1 MNLMRN
7 KIAAIVLSMLM
18 VTVIGGS
25 IAMVHGQTAGSIDV
39 PTISFCNVAPNP
51 CGVGQT
57 VTVDFWLAVPLFAE
71 QDPVNMTVYVT
82 PPGGTQTSLGTFTGD
97 TTGGTYTTYTPTAV
111 GNYTFQLVYGGQ
123 QYLPPNQ
130 QYYNEPSKSELATL
144 VVTST
149 PRGGLANTPL
159 PTNYWEAPV
168 NSENVQLWASIS
180 GPWMGYVANTFASTG
195 GYNQTGNYNPYT
207 VAPASA
213 HILWTKP
220 WCVGGV
226 AGGSYGNN
234 EQSSSYWTTSQYDPK
249 YAPVIMDGILYS
261 TWYTTQ
267 TGSSQG
273 ITALDLYTGQT
284 LWTINTN
291 YVLKCGMILNF
302 PTIDQYGCVGPY
314 IIAENPGSM
323 FVASTN
329 WNMYDGLTG
338 QLVATVI
345 NVPAFSVFGADS
357 NGNLIG
363 YVSAT
368 NSSMFGPTYPT
379 LTVNIPIWSDTGFY
393 GYKATTF
400 NTATNGPAVLEMYN
414 FTQAIIASNT
424 SPITPQNAA
433 YTSGVMSA
441 LGGLFDWT
449 LPSGTQ
455 FDFNHGLQ
463 WAVAENAILNGH
475 VVTDLG
481 TGLVAGVYW
490 YGNDIILEG
499 GFTSV
504 GEQKGYLETAAY
516 SETNGQLLWITNRTG
531 GVENP
536 AYTRISNTPAG
547 CDGIYCESNYDSY
560 QVAGYSLATGTQLW
574 ITNLNVKMSDGFMP
588 NQYDSYG
595 LSSTPDATTGVL
607 YIWALGG
614 DVWAVNMTNG
624 NILWDW
630 STYQLNGPAGT
641 ESPYGTYPL
650 WVFSDEALA
659 GQGADTIL
667 YLSEG
672 HEYNPPLLHGAQ
684 EVALN
689 ANTGQLVWSNLGFDD
704 TSTAVAYGVMT
715 TFNSYDGQVYAYA
728 QGPSK
733 ITISAPQT
741 SVTTDT
747 PVTFTGTITDVSP
760 GASQSAVAKNFPNG
774 LPCVSDASMT
784 GLMEAAYEQQPLPS
798 NLTGVPITVFVL
810 DNNHNY
816 RAIGTTTSNSLGDW
830 GLTWTPDITG
840 NYTVYAV
847 FAGTHGYYPSSASTF
862 MYAGS
867 PPPTTG
873 PTATP
878 VTNLA
883 SNTTVE
889 YGIVAIAI
897 IIIVIGVVL
906 AILVTRKH
914 P

>member
-1 MNLMRN
+1 MNLMKN
-7 KIAAIVLSMLM
+7 KIAAIVMSMLM
-18 VTVIGGS
+18 ITVIGGS
-25 IAMVHGQTAGSIDV
+25 MALAHGQTAGSILV
-39 PTISFCNVAPNP
+39 PTIAFCNVAPNP

-71 QDPVNMTVYVT
+71 QDATNMTVYVT
-82 PPGGTQTSLGTFTGD
+82 TPAGVTSSLGTFTSD
-97 TTGGTYTTYTPTAV
+97 TTGGTYTTYTPTTT
-111 GNYTFQLVYGGQ
+111 GNYSFWLVYGGQ

-130 QYYNEPSKSELATL
+130 QYYNEPSTSEKATL
-144 VVTST
+144 VVTTT
-149 PRGGLANTPL
+149 PRGGLPNSPL

-180 GPWMGYVANTFASTG
+180 GPWMGYVANTFAATG
-195 GYNQTGNYNPYT
+195 GYNATGNYNPYT
-207 VAPASA
+207 AAPSSA

-226 AGGSYGNN
+226 AGGPYGNN

-249 YAPVIMDGILYS
+249 YAPVIMDGIEYS
-261 TWYTTQ
+261 NWYTTQ
-267 TGSSQG
+267 TGSTQG
-273 ITALDLYTGQT
+273 IMALNLYTGQT
-284 LWTINTN
+284 MWIINTTLT
-291 YVLKCGMILNF
+291 LKCGMILNF

-314 IIAENPGSM
+314 IIAQNGGGLFSAPN
-323 FVASTN
+323 AWTI
-329 WNMYDGLTG
+329 YDGLTG
-338 QLVATVI
+338 QQVATVK
-345 NVPAFSVFGADS
+345 NVPSFSAFGADS

-363 YVSAT
+363 YIIAT
-368 NSSMFGPTYPT
+368 NSTFSFVTFTTVTNPT
-379 LTVNIPIWSDTGFY
+379 LSVQIPVWSDNGFSY
-393 GYKATTF
+393 YNNVTF

-414 FTQAIIASNT
+414 FTQAIIG
-424 SPITPQNAA
+424 
-433 YTSGVMSA
+433 SGTMSA

-449 LPSGTQ
+449 ISLGTV
-455 FDFNHGLQ
+455 FDFNYGLQ
-463 WAVAENAILNGH
+463 WAVAENAILNGK

-490 YGNDIILEG
+490 YGNDIIQEG

-504 GEQKGYLETAAY
+504 AEQQGYLEVAAW
-516 SETNGQLLWITNRTG
+516 SATDGHLLWITNRTG
-531 GVENP
+531 GIENP

-547 CDGIYCESNYDSY
+547 CDGVYCEANYDSY
-560 QVAGYSLATGTQLW
+560 ELAGYSLATGNQLW
-574 ITNLNVKMSDGFMP
+574 TTNLNVQMSDGFMP

-595 LSSTPDATTGVL
+595 LTTVPDATTGVL
-607 YIWALGG
+607 YVWALGG

-624 NILWDW
+624 NIIWDW
-630 STYQLNGPAGT
+630 STYQLHGPAGT

-672 HEYNPPLLHGAQ
+672 HEYNPPLFHGAQ
-684 EVALN
+684 EVALDG
-689 ANTGQLVWSNLGFDD
+689 NTGQLVWSNLGFDD

-715 TFNSYDGQVYAYA
+715 TFNSYDGQIYAYA

-733 ITISAPQT
+733 VTISAPQT
-741 SVTTDT
+741 GVSTAT
-747 PVTFTGTITDVSP
+747 PITLTGRITDVSP

-774 LPCVSDASMT
+774 LPCVSDASMS

-798 NLTGVPITVFVL
+798 NTTGVPISVYVL
-810 DNNHNY
+810 DSNNNY
-816 RAIGTTTSNSLGDW
+816 RSIGTTTSNALGDW
-830 GLTWTPDITG
+830 GLTWTPDIAG

-847 FAGTHGYYPSSASTF
+847 FGGTHGYYASSASTYL
-862 MYAGS
+862 YAGA
-867 PPPTTG
+867 PPSTTP

-878 VTNLA
+878 ANNLA
-883 SNTTVE
+883 SNATVE
-889 YGIVAIAI
+889 YGIVAVIIVI
-897 IIIVIGVVL
+897 IIIGAVL